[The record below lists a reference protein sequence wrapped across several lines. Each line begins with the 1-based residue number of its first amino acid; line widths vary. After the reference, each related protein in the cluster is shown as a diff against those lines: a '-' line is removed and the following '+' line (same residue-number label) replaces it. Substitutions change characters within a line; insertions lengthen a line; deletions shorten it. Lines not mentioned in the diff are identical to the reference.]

1 MANSTDWAR
10 VIGTTILNYLREEEL
25 ATFRKFKVFAAL
37 EGNGKV
43 VMNQGG
49 LGLNWQV
56 RYRNQPVTGNNGETP
71 RVFARQ
77 NLWVDALS
85 LIHI

>member
-56 RYRNQPVTGNNGETP
+56 K
-71 RVFARQ
+71 
-77 NLWVDALS
+77 
-85 LIHI
+85 